1 MSTSHTAYHRRTPT
15 RRSVTDDVAWV
26 VPEGIE
32 PPASVPSDVFEAAV
46 AAYRAGE
53 RLDMQQLAR
62 SLGVSRATLYRRG
75 GNRDALTAE
84 VVWWD
89 GRRSIV
95 DALRRTSALTGVAR
109 VVEVVR
115 LVITNSHRS
124 EPLHRL
130 LEADPEGALRLLTGA
145 HGGVQ
150 DRYIDCFERLFE
162 LETARGHLSLNLDL
176 TSLTFA
182 MIRICEGFL
191 YADVIAD
198 RRRDIND
205 AVAIIEGLLRGLD
218 GSGAPSGTGGTG
230 VSGSTVGPS

>member
-1 MSTSHTAYHRRTPT
+1 VTPSHTAYHRRTPT
-15 RRSVTDDVAWV
+15 RGSVTDDVAWV
-26 VPEGIE
+26 VPEGTE
-32 PPASVPSDVFEAAV
+32 PPASVPSEVFEAAV
-46 AAYRAGE
+46 VAYRAGE
-53 RLDMQQLAR
+53 RLDMQRLAR

-75 GNRDALTAE
+75 GNRDTLTAE

-89 GRRSIV
+89 GRRSLV
-95 DALRRTSALTGVAR
+95 DAVRRTSALTGVVR

-115 LVITNSHRS
+115 LVITNSHGS

-176 TSLTFA
+176 ASLTFA

-198 RRRDIND
+198 RRRDIDD

-218 GSGAPSGTGGTG
+218 GSGAPS
-230 VSGSTVGPS
+230 

>member
-1 MSTSHTAYHRRTPT
+1 MTTSHTAYQHHVPT
-15 RRSVTDDVAWV
+15 RESMTDDVAWV
-26 VPEGIE
+26 VPEGTQ
-32 PPASVPSDVFEAAV
+32 PPAAVPGEVFDAAV

-62 SLGVSRATLYRRG
+62 TLGVSRATLYRRA

-95 DALRRTSALTGVAR
+95 DAVRRTNALTGVTR
-109 VVEVVR
+109 VVEVTR

-130 LEADPEGALRLLTGA
+130 LEADPEGALRVLTGA
-145 HGGVQ
+145 HAGVQ

-162 LETARGHLSLNLDL
+162 LESARGHLSLNLDVA
-176 TSLTFA
+176 SLTFA

-205 AVAIIEGLLRGLD
+205 AVAIIDGLLRGLD
-218 GSGAPSGTGGTG
+218 CVGGATAGDA
-230 VSGSTVGPS
+230 